1 MTALLKKKKI
11 DSLKRA
17 KNDDSWIKGAI
28 RKLLLTINILFVLT
42 LFFSYLATYVNPKHV
57 ILPALVGLAYPYLV
71 IINIFFV
78 VYWIFSRR
86 WEFLIPLG
94 AILIGMGVLGNYF
107 RFPKHRDFSDDSFK
121 VISYNVKLFN
131 FYETKSTPS
140 NKEILSYLKDQDADV
155 ICMQELFVDNKNI
168 NETAIK
174 GALGD
179 KIYSHTKFINN
190 IGNRSY
196 GIGTYTKY
204 PIIRRSQ
211 IFHPK
216 SSSLT
221 IITDIVADGDT
232 IRIFNNHLQSFKL
245 KNIEHSN
252 ILEELAS
259 REKTEVKN
267 NIANIISSLH
277 DGFVKRAEQAIV
289 VKEEIAKSPYPTI
302 VLGDFNDTPI
312 SYSFHI
318 VSKGLN
324 DAFVKAGNGSGNSY
338 KGAYPSN
345 RIDYI
350 LFDNNFICEK
360 FDKLNLKYS
369 DHYPICAY
377 FKKNINASNNQKKP

>member
-11 DSLKRA
+11 DSSKRA
-17 KNDDSWIKGAI
+17 KNDGSWIRGAI
-28 RKLLLTINILFVLT
+28 RKLLLAINIIFVLT
-42 LFFSYLATYVNPKHV
+42 LLFSYLATYVDPKHL

-71 IINIFFV
+71 IINLFFV
-78 VYWIFSRR
+78 FYWLLSKR
-86 WEFLIPLG
+86 WAFLIPLG
-94 AILIGMGVLGNYF
+94 AILIGIGTLGDYF
-107 RFPKHRDFSDDSFK
+107 KFPKNHSSSDDCFK

-131 FYETKSTPS
+131 FYESKSSPS
-140 NKEILSYLKDQDADV
+140 NKEILSYLKDQNADV
-155 ICMQELFVDNKNI
+155 ICMQELFIDNKNI

-190 IGNRSY
+190 RGDKSY

-221 IITDIVADGDT
+221 IITDIVANGDT

-259 REKTEVKN
+259 GEKTDVKN

-277 DGFVKRAEQAIV
+277 SGFVKRAEQAII
-289 VKEEIAKSPYPTI
+289 VKEEIAKSPYPTLVI
-302 VLGDFNDTPI
+302 GDLNDTPI
-312 SYSFHI
+312 SYSFHK

-324 DAFVKAGNGSGNSY
+324 DAFVKAGSGMGNSY

-350 LFDNNFICEK
+350 LFDDNFICEK
-360 FDKLNLKYS
+360 FNILDLKYS
-369 DHYPICAY
+369 DHYPICAF
-377 FKKNINASNNQKKP
+377 FKQSTSTSNN